1 MSVYRVKKNTL
12 DKIADPIMSMRGLT
26 GGLTPEGM
34 AQNAELVVSS
44 INDAL
49 AAIAAKGVAITGMN
63 SDNLAALIGLI
74 SGTEDLT
81 AELEAQDA
89 IITELEEA
97 VANKAA
103 GNGEPPNIQ
112 PLTVTENGTYTASGD
127 VDGYSPITVNVPSSG
142 GGIVP
147 SGTKQITENGTYDVT
162 NYASA
167 EVNVPEKE
175 PVLEP
180 LNVTANGTYTPP
192 GDVDGYSPIT
202 VNVPEKEPVLVELVA
217 EANGTY
223 NPPDGIDG
231 YSSVEVYVPSSGS
244 SIDTCALTVAVA
256 DNGMSVINKLVLN
269 KVVAGKIVLE
279 ESAKTGTFTVPCN
292 SIVYMYGTGGGTP
305 KPTHSDNVTL
315 INNLFSTTHIYIYKM
330 PATAGSTATITHIC
344 S

>member
-1 MSVYRVKKNTL
+1 MATNLENKISRVATNVT
-12 DKIADPIMSMRGLT
+12 
-26 GGLTPEGM
+26 
-34 AQNAELVVSS
+34 
-44 INDAL
+44 DAL
-49 AAIAAKGVAITGMN
+49 AAIAAKGVDITGMN
-63 SDNLAALIGLI
+63 SDDLAALIGLI

-103 GNGEPPNIQ
+103 GSGEPPNIQ
-112 PLTVTENGTYTASGD
+112 PLTVTENGTYTVS
-127 VDGYSPITVNVPSSG
+127 
-142 GGIVP
+142 
-147 SGTKQITENGTYDVT
+147 
-162 NYASA
+162 
-167 EVNVPEKE
+167 
-175 PVLEP
+175 
-180 LNVTANGTYTPP
+180 

-231 YSSVEVYVPSSGS
+231 YSSVEVYVPSSGG
-244 SIDTCALTVAVA
+244 SIDACTLTVALS
-256 DNGMSVINKLVLN
+256 DNGMSIINKLVLN
-269 KVVAGKIVLE
+269 KVVDGKIVLE

-315 INNLFSTTHIYIYKM
+315 INNLYSTSHIYLYKM
-330 PATAGSTATITHIC
+330 PSVAGSTATITHIC

>member
-1 MSVYRVKKNTL
+1 MATNLENKISRVATNVT
-12 DKIADPIMSMRGLT
+12 
-26 GGLTPEGM
+26 
-34 AQNAELVVSS
+34 
-44 INDAL
+44 DAL
-49 AAIAAKGVAITGMN
+49 AAIAAKGVDITGMN

-103 GNGEPPNIQ
+103 GSGEPPNIQ
-112 PLTVTENGTYTASGD
+112 PLSVT
-127 VDGYSPITVNVPSSG
+127 
-142 GGIVP
+142 
-147 SGTKQITENGTYDVT
+147 
-162 NYASA
+162 
-167 EVNVPEKE
+167 
-175 PVLEP
+175 
-180 LNVTANGTYTPP
+180 
-192 GDVDGYSPIT
+192 
-202 VNVPEKEPVLVELVA
+202 EKEPVLVELVA

-244 SIDTCALTVAVA
+244 SIDTCTLTVALS
-256 DNGMSVINKLVLN
+256 DNGMSVINKLALN
-269 KVVAGKIVLE
+269 KVVEGKIVLE

-315 INNLFSTTHIYIYKM
+315 IDNLYSTSYIYLYKM

>member
-1 MSVYRVKKNTL
+1 MATNLENKINRVATNVT
-12 DKIADPIMSMRGLT
+12 
-26 GGLTPEGM
+26 
-34 AQNAELVVSS
+34 
-44 INDAL
+44 DAL
-49 AAIAAKGVAITGMN
+49 VAIAAKGVDITGMN

-89 IITELEEA
+89 IITELEDA

-103 GNGEPPNIQ
+103 GSGEPPNVQ
-112 PLTVTENGTYTASGD
+112 PLNVTANGTYTASGD

-142 GGIVP
+142 
-147 SGTKQITENGTYDVT
+147 
-162 NYASA
+162 
-167 EVNVPEKE
+167 
-175 PVLEP
+175 
-180 LNVTANGTYTPP
+180 
-192 GDVDGYSPIT
+192 
-202 VNVPEKEPVLVELVA
+202 
-217 EANGTY
+217 
-223 NPPDGIDG
+223 
-231 YSSVEVYVPSSGS
+231 S
-244 SIDTCALTVAVA
+244 SIDTCTLIVALS

-315 INNLFSTTHIYIYKM
+315 INNLYSTSYIYLYKM